1 MDLSNIE
8 VPEGYKLI
16 VKFKKIKPRIIVKDE
31 KHKELVKK
39 VNKTYYEKNKERLKE
54 MAKEKY
60 KNDIEYKNKTIEN
73 AKKRN
78 ESLKANKNQ
87 NIIITK
93 NSKYESLDEDFID

>member
-8 VPEGYKLI
+8 VPEGYKLV
-16 VKFKKIKPRIIVKDE
+16 VKFKKIKPRIIIKDD

-54 MAKEKY
+54 TAKEKY
-60 KNDIEYKNKTIEN
+60 QNDIEYKNKTIKN

-78 ESLKANKNQ
+78 ELLKATNQ
-87 NIIITK
+87 KVIITK
-93 NSKYESLDEDFID
+93 VSKYECLDEDFID

>member
-16 VKFKKIKPRIIVKDE
+16 VKFKKIKPRIIIKDD

-60 KNDIEYKNKTIEN
+60 QNNLEYKNKTIEN
-73 AKKRN
+73 SKRRY
-78 ESLKANKNQ
+78 NKNKLISQ
-87 NIIITK
+87 SVEDQELIK
-93 NSKYESLDEDFID
+93 NTEN